1 MAEGVARPKSDL
13 LDSIRR
19 ERGRLDA
26 LVASLS
32 RERLTEPS
40 LEGGR
45 SVKDVLAHV
54 SAWEKICMALVRNN
68 QPIQPPP
75 PGDTGSSTDVINEK
89 VYEGSRDRPA
99 PDVVAEAARSYGEL
113 VAMIEALSDEAVAAV
128 LGAGRDGAEGS
139 PTIAELVSE
148 NSDAHYREHSEQ
160 INRWLDGS

>member
-1 MAEGVARPKSDL
+1 MTKGEL
-13 LDSIRR
+13 LAAIRR
-19 ERGRLDA
+19 ERALLDA
-26 LVASLS
+26 AVLRAGEA
-32 RERLTEPS
+32 RMTEPS

-75 PGDTGSSTDVINEK
+75 PDETGSSTDVINEK
-89 VYEGSRDRPA
+89 IYEGSRDRPA
-99 PDVVAEAARSYGEL
+99 ADVVTEAARSYGEL

-128 LGAGRDGAEGS
+128 LGGGQHGAEGS
-139 PTIAELVSE
+139 PTIAELISE